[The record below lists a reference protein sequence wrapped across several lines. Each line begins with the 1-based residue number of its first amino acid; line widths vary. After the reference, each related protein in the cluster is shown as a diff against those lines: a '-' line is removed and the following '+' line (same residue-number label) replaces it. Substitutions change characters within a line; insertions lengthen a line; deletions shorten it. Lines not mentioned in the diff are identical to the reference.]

1 MTDNILNASV
11 LAVMVAMAIAAAVGS
26 PKQPGARNEAAAAA
40 GLPVVMLPAV
50 VVTGKRQAP
59 TDNLAGASKAAPE
72 VVQLP
77 LVAVSGRRVPA
88 METVR
93 LAEVQ

>member
-11 LAVMVAMAIAAAVGS
+11 LAVMIAMAVAAAAGS

-40 GLPVVMLPAV
+40 DLPVVMLPAV
-50 VVTGKRQAP
+50 LVTGKRQAP
-59 TDNLAGASKAAPE
+59 TDTLAGASKAAPE